1 MIKLLIVGF
10 IVLVIFAALVLII
23 RNKPDLWFWI
33 FLNLYFDPGG
43 YVTGFRDGKIVGPFN
58 IRDAFIFGIVICL
71 VFAKINWKVISQD
84 QLLSKFILFLTLFS
98 AYYFIVYG
106 GVAPF
111 IHQDLNYPTF
121 LLKNREFIYGFFILI
136 AVYLFSLR
144 DLNYFYSV
152 TLFFGAFC
160 LSLYLVT
167 LLTGVELIYVWEFE
181 REGTGMTRIA
191 MLSYGL
197 FDMIF
202 PLSLIVY
209 IISKKINLYLKY
221 KYWLYYTG
229 TIFLITQIIT
239 LTRRTQID
247 ILGIVFISVIIIAYV
262 FRTGKLSSLLK
273 LVLPA
278 ILVIL
283 VLYFTFPNYIGY
295 MASTAEDT
303 FLLITTGQDSEG
315 HREYRVSGSGG
326 LEIAKEY
333 IKNNLLIGT
342 GYSYLYWG
350 PGYAYSSRGREY
362 SLAMDAAGE
371 VPIYYSLFGFGIL
384 GVILMLPLYFLMG
397 TLFIKL
403 IKALRYKLSNYLQ
416 DPIIIIFSIY
426 ILLTFATIFTLNFY
440 NLSSHFTGKRL
451 SYTTIFLGLGFA
463 LYRKIYLNTLIQN
476 KET

>member
-1 MIKLLIVGF
+1 MII
-10 IVLVIFAALVLII
+10 II
-23 RNKPDLWFWI
+23 RNKPEFWFWI

-43 YVTGFRDGKIVGPFN
+43 YIYGFSDGKFVGPLTM
-58 IRDAFIFGIVICL
+58 RDVFIAGIIIAL
-71 VFAKINWKVISQD
+71 VSAEINWKVISQD
-84 QLLSKFILFLTLFS
+84 LLLSKFLLFLTFFA
-98 AYYFIVYG
+98 AYYFIIYG

-111 IHQDLNYPTF
+111 IHQDLNYSTF
-121 LLKNREFIYGFFILI
+121 LIKNRDFIYGFFILI

-144 DLNYFYSV
+144 DINYFYSV
-152 TLFFGAFC
+152 TLFFGALC
-160 LSLYLVT
+160 LSLYLIT
-167 LLTGVELIYVWEFE
+167 LLTGVELIYVWELE
-181 REGTGMTRIA
+181 REGTGMSRIG

-197 FDMIF
+197 FDIIF

-209 IISKKINLYLKY
+209 IISKKINLAIKY
-221 KYWLYYTG
+221 KNWLYYTG

-247 ILGIVFISVIIIAYV
+247 ILGIVFITVIIIAYV

-295 MASTAEDT
+295 MVKTAENT
-303 FLLITTGQDSEG
+303 FLLMTTGQDSEG
-315 HREYRVSGSGG
+315 QTEYRVSGSGS
-326 LEIAKEY
+326 LELTKEY

-350 PGYAYSSRGREY
+350 PGYAYSLRGREY

-397 TLFIKL
+397 ILFIKL

-426 ILLTFATIFTLNFY
+426 VLLTIAIIFTINFY
-440 NLSSHFTGKRL
+440 TLSTHFRGPAL
-451 SYTTIFLGLGFA
+451 GYNAIFLGIGFA
-463 LYRKIYLNTLIQN
+463 LYRKLSLDFIKN
-476 KET
+476 